1 MPSLSHQLLYRGFV
15 YIAGL
20 YILALFIT
28 PYLTAVRRF
37 IKKQKPYLKSLF
49 TDYRP
54 HLKSFLTDPR
64 QHLNPL
70 HTDSKPYLQSI
81 LTDYKRYI
89 TSLLAVKDY
98 DYRLIPTL
106 RLTSLL
112 ATSIITIILYH
123 NDCWPATSLLSSLTS
138 ALYIHHRYIGR
149 HLYHPKT
156 TRQAI
161 VFEVLKD
168 WILITL
174 PINEATRQEIGFEVL
189 EGWIINAPTKVK
201 EFVGWLFQKETRNRR
216 RIPARQNHL
225 L

>member
-37 IKKQKPYLKSLF
+37 IRKQQPYLKSLF
-49 TDYRP
+49 TDFKP
-54 HLKSFLTDPR
+54 HLKSFLTDR
-64 QHLNPL
+64 KQHLGPL
-70 HTDSKPYLQSI
+70 HTDYKPYLQSI
-81 LTDYKRYI
+81 LTGYKPYI
-89 TSLLAVKDY
+89 TSFLAVKDY

-112 ATSIITIILYH
+112 AASIITIILYH

-138 ALYIHHRYIGR
+138 ALYIHHRYVGL

-156 TRQAI
+156 THQAL

-168 WILITL
+168 WILNTL
-174 PINEATRQEIGFEVL
+174 PINETIRQEIGFEVL
-189 EGWIINAPTKVK
+189 KGWIINAPTKFE
-201 EFVGWLFQKETRNRR
+201 EFVGWLFQKERRNRR
-216 RIPARQNHL
+216 KIPTRNNHL